1 MVKEQLIGCGINDER
16 VLRAMSVIPRHLFL
30 DQAFWPR
37 AYGDHPLPIGFDQ
50 TISQPYIVALMTQ
63 ALQLTGEE
71 KVLEIGTGSGY
82 QTAILAV
89 LVSRVFT
96 IEYQKDFSKKAKT
109 LLKRLKI
116 DNVEFTVNDGSLGWE
131 DYTPYDGII
140 VTAGAPD
147 IPEVLIGQLADGGRL
162 VIPVGSLINQRL
174 IRVIKGRE
182 IIEKHDLCGCSFVPL
197 FGEHGWKHD

>member
-16 VLRAMSVIPRHLFL
+16 VLWAMSVIPRHLFL

-131 DYTPYDGII
+131 DYAPYDGII

-162 VIPVGSLINQRL
+162 VIPVGNLANQRL
-174 IRVIKGRE
+174 IRIIKGRE
-182 IIEKHDLCGCSFVPL
+182 IIEKHDLGGCAFVPL